1 MYVPDF
7 EYLAPHTV
15 QETCA
20 LLNQLGARAKVL
32 CGGTD
37 LLVKMKHGLLAPEVL
52 VSLKHLSELRGIRY
66 VEGKGVFIGARS
78 THNDLMNSKV
88 LNEKYL
94 SVSEAAHQ
102 MASNQIRIKGTI
114 GGNIVNAVPS
124 ADVPPILIALRA
136 TITLAGPEGERTL
149 PLEDFFTGPGK
160 SVLAQDEIVTHVFI
174 PDQPTTGSN
183 YMKFGLRDSGALAVV
198 GVATAVTMKGSVIEE
213 ARVTLGA
220 VAPVPL
226 RAKKTEESLKGKEY
240 TDELLEQ
247 AGVIASQ
254 ECSPISDIRGSAE
267 YRRDM
272 VRVFTTRS
280 LKASITQGHC

>member
-7 EYLAPHTV
+7 EYFAPKSV
-15 QETCA
+15 QEACA
-20 LLNQLGARAKVL
+20 LLNQLGTKAKVL

-37 LLVKMKHGLLAPEVL
+37 LLVKMKQGLLAPEAL
-52 VSLKHLSELRGIRY
+52 ISLKELPELNGIRY
-66 VEGKGVFIGARS
+66 VEGEGVSIGARS
-78 THNDLMNSKV
+78 SHDDLMNSPV
-88 LNEKYL
+88 LNDKYM

-102 MASNQIRIKGTI
+102 MASNQIRIMGTV

-124 ADVPPILIALRA
+124 ADEPPILIALRS
-136 TITLAGPEGERTL
+136 TISLAGPNGERTL

-160 SVLAQDEIVTHVFI
+160 TVLAQDEIVTHVFI

-183 YMKFGLRDSGALAVV
+183 YLKFGLRDSGALAVV

-213 ARVTLGA
+213 ARVVLGA

-226 RAKKTEESLKGKEY
+226 RARRTEALLTGKEWS
-240 TDELLEQ
+240 DELLEE

-272 VRVFTTRS
+272 VRVFTVRS
-280 LKASITQGHC
+280 LKASITRGHC

>member
-7 EYLAPHTV
+7 EYFAPKSV
-15 QETCA
+15 QEACA
-20 LLNQLGARAKVL
+20 LLNELGSKAKVL

-37 LLVKMKHGLLAPEVL
+37 LLVKMKHGLLAPEAL
-52 VSLKHLSELRGIRY
+52 ISLKELSALKGIRY
-66 VEGKGVFIGARS
+66 VDGKGVFIGARS
-78 THNDLMNSKV
+78 THDDLMSSTV
-88 LNEKYL
+88 LQEKYL

-102 MASNQIRIKGTI
+102 MASNQIRIMGTV

-136 TITLAGPEGERTL
+136 TISMTGPKGERTV

-183 YMKFGLRDSGALAVV
+183 YTKFGLRDSGALAVV
-198 GVATAVTMKGSVIEE
+198 GVASAVTMDGPVIKE
-213 ARVTLGA
+213 ARVALGA

-226 RAKKTEESLKGKEY
+226 RAKRTEAFLTGKEY
-240 TDELLEQ
+240 TDALLEE
-247 AGVIASQ
+247 AGVIASG
-254 ECSPISDIRGSAE
+254 ECSPISDIRGSVE

-272 VRVFTTRS
+272 VRVFTIRS
-280 LKASITQGHC
+280 LKAAITRGHC